1 MFKKAFILII
11 LFSSISFAQ
20 NYNFFEAEM
29 LINSID
35 FGNRNIAENTNYI
48 RLQSLI
54 PNLTSTEK
62 SLLYSENKQDGAKY
76 MFFNI
81 FPFAVGSIVQRDWLS
96 VAVAVPLESIGI
108 IMIASTLLIAQNARS
123 EDIPVGEK
131 YNVSSINV
139 TQTTFVTIG
148 SVMFLSGYIFAL
160 IRPMLY
166 SSKYN
171 LNLAD
176 SLSPKNNPVSFSL
189 LPYIAPDD
197 FNGMQG
203 GLAFNI
209 KF

>member
-1 MFKKAFILII
+1 MFKKAFILIV

-35 FGNRNIAENTNYI
+35 FGNKNIAENTNYI

-54 PNLTSTEK
+54 PTLTSTEK
-62 SLLYSENKQDGAKY
+62 SLLYSENKQDGVKY
-76 MFFNI
+76 MLFNL

-96 VAVAVPLESIGI
+96 VAVSVPLESIGI
-108 IMIASTLLIAQNARS
+108 IMIASTLLIAENARS
-123 EDIPVGEK
+123 EDIPVGDK
-131 YNVSSINV
+131 YNVASINV
-139 TQTTFVTIG
+139 AQTTFVTIG

-176 SLSPKNNPVSFSL
+176 SLSPKNNPVSFSV

-203 GLAFNI
+203 GLAFNV
-209 KF
+209 